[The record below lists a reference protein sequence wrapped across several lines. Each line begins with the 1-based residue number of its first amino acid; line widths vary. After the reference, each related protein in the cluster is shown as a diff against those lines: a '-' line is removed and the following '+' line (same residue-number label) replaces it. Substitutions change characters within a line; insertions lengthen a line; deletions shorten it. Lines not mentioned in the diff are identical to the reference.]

1 MADRVR
7 YLCMYDIRDAR
18 RLRRVHDIAV
28 DFGERL
34 QYSVYVCDLTRQQ
47 FVGFRATL
55 RETMHLGEDSIS
67 IFDLGP
73 ADGRAAVR
81 VEHLGRRAPAADDA
95 AAGPDAVI
103 W

>member
-1 MADRVR
+1 
-7 YLCMYDIRDAR
+7 MYDIRDPK
-18 RLRRVHDIAV
+18 RLRRIHDIAV

-47 FVGFRATL
+47 LVGFRARI
-55 RETMHLGEDSIS
+55 RETMNLHEDSIS

-73 ADGRAAVR
+73 AAGRSARR
-81 VEHLGRRAPAADDA
+81 VEHLGRRPAVADDDE
-95 AAGPDAVI
+95 PDGSAVI

>member
-1 MADRVR
+1 MAERIR
-7 YLCMYDIRDAR
+7 YLCMYDIRDPK
-18 RLRRVHDIAV
+18 RLRRVHEIAV

-47 FVGFRATL
+47 FVHFRARV
-55 RETMHLGEDSIS
+55 RETMNLREDSVS

-73 ADGRAAVR
+73 AHGHRARR
-81 VEHLGRRAPAADDA
+81 VEHLGHRPEIAGDA
-95 AAGPDAVI
+95 VASDDAVI

>member
-1 MADRVR
+1 MAERIR
-7 YLCMYDIRDAR
+7 YLVMYDIRDPK
-18 RLRRVHDIAV
+18 RLRRVHEVAV

-47 FVGFRATL
+47 LVGFRAKVRAEMHL
-55 RETMHLGEDSIS
+55 REDSLS

-73 ADGRAAVR
+73 AAGRVARR
-81 VEHLGRRAPAADDA
+81 VEHVGRPPTVADG
-95 AAGPDAVI
+95 GPTGDAVI